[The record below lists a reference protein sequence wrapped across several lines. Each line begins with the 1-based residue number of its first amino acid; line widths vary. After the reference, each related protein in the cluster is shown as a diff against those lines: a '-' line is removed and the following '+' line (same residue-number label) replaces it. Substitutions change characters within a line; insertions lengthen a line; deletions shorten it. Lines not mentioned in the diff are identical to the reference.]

1 MDSLIWI
8 GIIVVV
14 LVIVRLSLRKKKN
27 TGYNVPISS
36 SGGLWDKVKDACC
49 IRNR

>member
-1 MDSLIWI
+1 MDTWIWI
-8 GIIVVV
+8 GIVVVV
-14 LVIVRLSLRKKKN
+14 LGIAWLSLRKKKN
-27 TGYNVPISS
+27 TGYTPISS